1 MGGVGQA
8 ACELQVILHALC
20 LQPLQHPVLP
30 GTSKRR
36 ILLALSHGPCCGFVP
51 SPRFA
56 RAGTALCSCL
66 DAVCCAR
73 CPQALAVEALHGLA
87 SEGSEQGTRMP
98 ALRQALKRLEV
109 LVLMAGQAE
118 VRPLRT
124 DAMCSL
130 VRV

>member
-1 MGGVGQA
+1 
-8 ACELQVILHALC
+8 
-20 LQPLQHPVLP
+20 
-30 GTSKRR
+30 
-36 ILLALSHGPCCGFVP
+36 
-51 SPRFA
+51 
-56 RAGTALCSCL
+56 
-66 DAVCCAR
+66 
-73 CPQALAVEALHGLA
+73 VEALHGLA